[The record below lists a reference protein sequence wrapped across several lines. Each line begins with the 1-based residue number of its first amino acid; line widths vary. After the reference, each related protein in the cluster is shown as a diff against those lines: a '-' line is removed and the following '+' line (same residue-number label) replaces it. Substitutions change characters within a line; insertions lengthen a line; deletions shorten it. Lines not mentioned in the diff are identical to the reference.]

1 MSRTTDVQVPGETAN
16 PDDTK
21 HSVDAALEAA
31 ATGRTHRVKKHR
43 EAPPTPT
50 VDDPMRPA
58 GVGINSRAEI
68 PYAEALARLE
78 AGTLTKSVL
87 TPEGWVCPPEAPHP
101 SHRTPPKRG

>member
-58 GVGINSRAEI
+58 GVGVNARAEI
-68 PYAEALARLE
+68 PYDEAMAMLA
-78 AGTLTKSVL
+78 AGTLTRSVL
-87 TPEGWVCPPEAPHP
+87 TPQGWVCPAEAPHP

>member
-1 MSRTTDVQVPGETAN
+1 MSRTADVQVPGETAN
-16 PDDTK
+16 HEDTT

-50 VDDPMRPA
+50 VDDPIRPA
-58 GVGINSRAEI
+58 GVGINRRSEMSYEDAM
-68 PYAEALARLE
+68 ARLD
-78 AGTLTKSVL
+78 AGTLPHSVL
-87 TPEGWVCPPEAPHP
+87 TPQGWVCPPEPPHP

>member
-16 PDDTK
+16 HEDTT

-58 GVGINSRAEI
+58 GVGINARTEI
-68 PYAEALARLE
+68 SYDEAMAMLK
-78 AGTLTKSVL
+78 AGTLAKSVL
-87 TPEGWVCPPEAPHP
+87 TPEGWVCPSESPHP

>member
-16 PDDTK
+16 PEDTT

-50 VDDPMRPA
+50 VDDPVRPA
-58 GVGINSRAEI
+58 GVGVNARAEI
-68 PYAEALARLE
+68 PYADALAMLA
-78 AGTLTKSVL
+78 AGKLTKSVL
-87 TPEGWVCPPEAPHP
+87 TPEGWVCPSEAPHP

>member
-1 MSRTTDVQVPGETAN
+1 MSRSVAVQVPGEAAN
-16 PDDTK
+16 PEDTQ

-31 ATGRTHRVKKHR
+31 ATGRTHRVRKHR
-43 EAPPTPT
+43 DAPPAPT
-50 VDDPMRPA
+50 VDDPIRPP
-58 GVGINSRAEI
+58 GVGINTRAGVS
-68 PYAEALARLE
+68 YDEAMAMLA

>member
-1 MSRTTDVQVPGETAN
+1 MSRTAAVQVPGEAPN
-16 PDDTK
+16 PEDTT

-58 GVGINSRAEI
+58 GVGVNARAEI
-68 PYAEALARLE
+68 PYDEAMAMLE
-78 AGTLTKSVL
+78 AGTLKKPVL
-87 TPEGWVCPPEAPHP
+87 TPEGWVCPSEAPHP